1 MKIGDPCSQSTEKSD
16 SDNGDLHPARGPSG
30 EGSCGI
36 AEVDPLRHQ
45 PCPTLVEV
53 PRASA

>member
-16 SDNGDLHPARGPSG
+16 SDNSDNGDLHPARGPSG

-36 AEVDPLRHQ
+36 AEVDPL
-45 PCPTLVEV
+45 
-53 PRASA
+53 